1 MCYYNFLCA
10 NPLFGMT
17 DFNHIF
23 SNVGYI
29 FVGILFLFLVYI
41 KDKWEIYKPSHGI
54 PMHSGMYYAM
64 GIALII
70 EGILSACYHICPNQ
84 ANFQFDTSFMYVLAV
99 LWIIKLYQKR
109 HPDINAVA
117 YATFLVLGIAIF
129 MATIGIV
136 DGSLSIWI
144 LFMVSY
150 IIFCVYLSFNA
161 YFLSYVRH
169 GLMSVFKDCT
179 KPHDRFFNVFKPR
192 RRAHFIICL
201 LGNIINS
208 VMALLGIYCYSN
220 GIDFGTFLLVILLG
234 NATLY
239 CLSYTSMKLTHGE
252 RICAQAIFF
261 GILTLITWGFSAY
274 FFTQTST
281 LWYVSPAESRQ
292 RNTNCQFLNF
302 YDYHDIWH
310 LLSAAALLFT
320 FVFLMVIDDDLKHKP
335 HYEISVF

>member
-192 RRAHFIICL
+192 RR
-201 LGNIINS
+201 GN
-208 VMALLGIYCYSN
+208 
-220 GIDFGTFLLVILLG
+220 
-234 NATLY
+234 
-239 CLSYTSMKLTHGE
+239 
-252 RICAQAIFF
+252 
-261 GILTLITWGFSAY
+261 
-274 FFTQTST
+274 
-281 LWYVSPAESRQ
+281 
-292 RNTNCQFLNF
+292 
-302 YDYHDIWH
+302 
-310 LLSAAALLFT
+310 
-320 FVFLMVIDDDLKHKP
+320 VF
-335 HYEISVF
+335 